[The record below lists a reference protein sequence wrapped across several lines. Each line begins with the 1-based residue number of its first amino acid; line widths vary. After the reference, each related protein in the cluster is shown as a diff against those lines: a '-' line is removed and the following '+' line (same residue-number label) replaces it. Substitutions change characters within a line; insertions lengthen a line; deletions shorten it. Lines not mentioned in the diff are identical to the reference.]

1 MNGKEVEQKEGEK
14 EEEADS
20 SCNVGGIGWVVCPIV
35 SAVGMA
41 AQGFW
46 GLIEP
51 MLKVNISFFSDVNA
65 ITARDQ
71 FLVYANVL
79 LAIIFI
85 VVIYS
90 EATGNGFGALN
101 NYTVKKSLPSEKWKI
116 FPGHHEAI
124 IDKETFDLV
133 QKMRNSRRTR
143 QTHNKRIGLFSGM
156 TFCADCGHKHH
167 YDNHENYK
175 SYFCS
180 GRASRLRYCE
190 SYHRIREEDLAK
202 AVAELHRK
210 FASDDLKKVAEME
223 RKFHE
228 NETRILELDSIISR
242 LYEDNVSGK
251 ISDERFAKMSEDF
264 EKEQRNL
271 EI

>member
-1 MNGKEVEQKEGEK
+1 M
-14 EEEADS
+14 
-20 SCNVGGIGWVVCPIV
+20 
-35 SAVGMA
+35 
-41 AQGFW
+41 
-46 GLIEP
+46 
-51 MLKVNISFFSDVNA
+51 VNFK
-65 ITARDQ
+65 T
-71 FLVYANVL
+71 Y
-79 LAIIFI
+79 
-85 VVIYS
+85 
-90 EATGNGFGALN
+90 
-101 NYTVKKSLPSEKWKI
+101 KKSYKSKKCLPNPSEKWKI

-143 QTHNKRIGLFSGM
+143 QTHNKRIGLFSGI
-156 TFCADCGHKHH
+156 TFCADCGYKHH
-167 YDNHENYK
+167 YDTHENYK
-175 SYFCS
+175 NYFCS

-190 SYHRIREEDLAK
+190 SYHWIREKDLAK
-202 AVAELHRK
+202 AVADDFAKIQAKVNEESGDFVAELHRK

-271 EI
+271 KIQNIAFREKITKIKADCQNVDNFVKLAKSTVLL